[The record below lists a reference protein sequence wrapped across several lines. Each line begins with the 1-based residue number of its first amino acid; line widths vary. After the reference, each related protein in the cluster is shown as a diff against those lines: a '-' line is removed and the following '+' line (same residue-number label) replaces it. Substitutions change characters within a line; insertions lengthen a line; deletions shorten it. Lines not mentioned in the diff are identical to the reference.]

1 MSAAVLLCPA
11 RRRSPSI
18 EGSMGPL
25 PPTSPTLAAVSRE
38 VVMGTV
44 CCRYPSA
51 WVPLLTW
58 RGGGDSG
65 SRASSACV
73 LTRAKQSGQRG
84 HRAPRG
90 GPSLCGCSGDAG
102 GTQRWRSPT
111 CPHPPHKRPEHPC
124 GPGTG
129 NGAGRWAQ
137 APWEQCGRAPA
148 PAAVLP
154 AHSHGEPALPVL
166 PRPTRPAMEPAA
178 RSPVTLRDF
187 NPAAPTGC
195 NRMGAGTHPGTR
207 CVPWAEGRICPRCW
221 SRQSWWRRER
231 LGWQPA
237 ESRRGPAVPGPGC
250 MPAAGKVTLHGHP
263 APPTHTTHPE
273 RGTQVPIPA
282 PAQHR
287 AAVPIPPVPH
297 SNPGP
302 PSPIPAL
309 PCESL
314 TLHPL
319 SLLDPTAP

>member
-1 MSAAVLLCPA
+1 MSAAMLLCPA
-11 RRRSPSI
+11 RCRIPSI
-18 EGSMGPL
+18 KGSMGPL

-58 RGGGDSG
+58 RGGGDSA

-84 HRAPRG
+84 NRAPRG

-111 CPHPPHKRPEHPC
+111 CPHPPCKCPEHPC

-137 APWEQCGRAPA
+137 APREQCGTAPA
-148 PAAVLP
+148 PAAALP

-166 PRPTRPAMEPAA
+166 PRPTHPAMEPAA
-178 RSPVTLRDF
+178 RSPVPLRDF

-195 NRMGAGTHPGTR
+195 NRMGAGTGQVQVHAAGRRQDLSSLLEPSELVAQGEAGLAACRVEARAGSAWPWLHASCRQGDPARAPSTTNPRHPPR
-207 CVPWAEGRICPRCW
+207 EGDTGPHPCTSPAPCCCPRSPCAPQQPW
-221 SRQSWWRRER
+221 SHI
-231 LGWQPA
+231 P
-237 ESRRGPAVPGPGC
+237 
-250 MPAAGKVTLHGHP
+250 HP
-263 APPTHTTHPE
+263 CSAM
-273 RGTQVPIPA
+273 
-282 PAQHR
+282 
-287 AAVPIPPVPH
+287 
-297 SNPGP
+297 
-302 PSPIPAL
+302 
-309 PCESL
+309 
-314 TLHPL
+314 
-319 SLLDPTAP
+319 